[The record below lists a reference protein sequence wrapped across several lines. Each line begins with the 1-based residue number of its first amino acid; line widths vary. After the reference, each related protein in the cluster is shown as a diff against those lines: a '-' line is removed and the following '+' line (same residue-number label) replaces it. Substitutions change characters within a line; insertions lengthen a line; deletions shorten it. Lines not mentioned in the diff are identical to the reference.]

1 MDLCQTFGIYVR
13 SDDKLII
20 TCIVNLTQDCEN
32 SCLLWQCIPERPLCP
47 RLLSPSSASTC
58 GQVVIPTH
66 LSADRGL
73 VGRYLTRWEFS
84 LFSGRPIGGHL
95 RFSIFHFPFPI
106 LYSAFG
112 FSVLGFWQLS
122 TTNIHSFYPTIH
134 LLERHHPPHAQCE
147 WRGKVVWR
155 AWQGGRVVAEGGEG
169 VGVGVEANVL
179 NCHEIC
185 IVPACLCLCLRLLH
199 NAQKWRIEIGVA
211 A

>member
-122 TTNIHSFYPTIH
+122 TTNIRSIQLFICSNVTT
-134 LLERHHPPHAQCE
+134 RTTRNANDGVRWCE
-147 WRGKVVWR
+147 GR
-155 AWQGGRVVAEGGEG
+155 GRVAG
-169 VGVGVEANVL
+169 
-179 NCHEIC
+179 
-185 IVPACLCLCLRLLH
+185 
-199 NAQKWRIEIGVA
+199 
-211 A
+211 